1 MNTNQTKGL
10 ITTINLPDKHVK
22 FTGISMYIIIVGA
35 GGIGKRLTELT
46 LKDGNHNVIVID
58 KDQSRCEEI
67 ARKFDAVAINA
78 DATQEETLDESEIKK
93 ADVVVTTTD
102 DDATNLM
109 VLSLAKNKG
118 VKNLVSVVNQEE
130 SKPMYMEKNVKMIKS
145 PNVVMAEQLYK
156 SIKHPNV
163 EEYMNVGNY
172 AEIFRLPIHENSP
185 LSGKTIKK
193 IGLPKKSLIVAIE
206 RDQKFIIPTDDVE
219 LFAGDRVTVLA
230 HKDQVDKVASIF
242 S

>member
-102 DDATNLM
+102 DDATGL
-109 VLSLAKNKG
+109 G
-118 VKNLVSVVNQEE
+118 CE
-130 SKPMYMEKNVKMIKS
+130 SRRK
-145 PNVVMAEQLYK
+145 
-156 SIKHPNV
+156 
-163 EEYMNVGNY
+163 
-172 AEIFRLPIHENSP
+172 
-185 LSGKTIKK
+185 
-193 IGLPKKSLIVAIE
+193 
-206 RDQKFIIPTDDVE
+206 
-219 LFAGDRVTVLA
+219 
-230 HKDQVDKVASIF
+230 
-242 S
+242 